1 MGGGQSWE
9 RTIFADGDQFTRKK
23 FEDVESG
30 VNDQGENQFAANKD
44 SGGDADFVY
53 MPGSTDR
60 DTDAIQ
66 YSTGEVIGNQASPDF
81 LRDEKRLFSVEFGK
95 ADGILEVTERGFD
108 TPATMIE
115 LLEFIR
121 REVIG
126 GKVGNESLIF
136 TGVKFETDDAKRQQK
151 EAIRA
156 IVNEVEGSL
165 LADETNVAIREREV
179 FGLSANDDEA
189 NGDIELI
196 IRGEINMMQQSL

>member
-1 MGGGQSWE
+1 MGSGQSWE

-53 MPGSTDR
+53 MPGITDR

-66 YSTGEVIGNQASPDF
+66 YSAGEVIGNQASPDF
-81 LRDEKRLFSVEFGK
+81 LSDEKRLFRVEFGK
-95 ADGILEVTERGFD
+95 ADGILEETKRGFD

-115 LLEFIR
+115 RLEFNR

-165 LADETNVAIREREV
+165 LVDETDVAIRERELL
-179 FGLSANDDEA
+179 GLSANDNEA

-196 IRGEINMMQQSL
+196 IRGEIKMMQQSL

>member
-1 MGGGQSWE
+1 MGSGQSWE

-23 FEDVESG
+23 FEDVEIG
-30 VNDQGENQFAANKD
+30 VNDQRENQFAANKD

-53 MPGSTDR
+53 MPGITDR

-66 YSTGEVIGNQASPDF
+66 YSAGEVIGNQASPDF
-81 LRDEKRLFSVEFGK
+81 LSDEKRLFRVEFGK
-95 ADGILEVTERGFD
+95 ADGILEVTKRGFD

-115 LLEFIR
+115 FLEFIR

-136 TGVKFETDDAKRQQK
+136 TGAKFETDDAKRQQK

-165 LADETNVAIREREV
+165 LVNETDVAIREREL